1 MNSQRLE
8 ALLAKISALRIAVIG
23 DFALDFYFDFNPNTT
38 DFSIETGKQVQHAS
52 KAKTYLGGAGNVA
65 KNLACL
71 GVQVDAFGLRG
82 DDVFGREMEYLAQ
95 SLQINTQQLK
105 SKTQLDTPTYS
116 KPMQAGIEQSRLDFG
131 TQNQLFQQFTP
142 EIIHELAIHAS
153 SYDWI
158 IINEQFQI
166 PLLNQATFEYLQKY
180 VGEHAIADLRSLGQ
194 YATNTLLKVNELELT
209 KIIGNTDD
217 LEKAI
222 KNWVAKR
229 QKPVLVTLGEQGMIY
244 ASPAEFHWEKA
255 IPLHGSIDTVGAG
268 DMVVAAFSAARAS
281 GANIQEACLFA
292 SLAVHV
298 SIHKMGETG
307 SASPQEIIDAYYAT
321 RN

>member
-71 GVQVDAFGLRG
+71 GVQVDAFGIRG
-82 DDVFGREMEYLAQ
+82 NDVFGREMEHLAQ
-95 SLQINTQQLK
+95 SLQINTLQLK
-105 SKTQLDTPTYS
+105 SKNQLDTPTYS
-116 KPMQAGIEQSRLDFG
+116 KPIQAGIEQSRLDFG

-209 KIIGNTDD
+209 KIIGNTND

-244 ASPAEFHWEKA
+244 ASTAEFHWEKA

-281 GANIQEACLFA
+281 GANIEEACLFA

-298 SIHKMGETG
+298 SIHKLGETG
-307 SASPQEIIDAYYAT
+307 SANPQEIIDAYYAT

>member
-71 GVQVDAFGLRG
+71 GVQVDAFGIRG
-82 DDVFGREMEYLAQ
+82 NDVFGREMEHLAQ
-95 SLQINTQQLK
+95 SLQINTLQLK
-105 SKTQLDTPTYS
+105 SKNQLDTPTYS
-116 KPMQAGIEQSRLDFG
+116 KPIQAGIEQSRLDFG

-209 KIIGNTDD
+209 KIIGNTND

-244 ASPAEFHWEKA
+244 ASTAEFHWEKA

-281 GANIQEACLFA
+281 GANVQEACLFA

-307 SASPQEIIDAYYAT
+307 SANPQEIIDAYYAT

>member
-23 DFALDFYFDFNPNTT
+23 DFALDFYFDINPNTT

-95 SLQINTQQLK
+95 SLQINTLQLK
-105 SKTQLDTPTYS
+105 SKKQLDTPTYS

-131 TQNQLFQQFTP
+131 TQNQLFQQFTQ

-166 PLLNQATFEYLQKY
+166 PLLNQATFEYLQKF

-222 KNWVAKR
+222 KNWVTKR
-229 QKPVLVTLGEQGMIY
+229 QKPVLVTLGEQGMVY

-268 DMVVAAFSAARAS
+268 DMVVAAFSAAKAS

-307 SASPQEIIDAYYAT
+307 SANSQEIIDAYHAT